1 MVKDSKE
8 GSLGAHCDV
17 VGGNR
22 VEDSHEGFD
31 RSYQCGCLSGV
42 VVGNIVG
49 TSGDC
54 SLVVDMGVRH
64 VGIRRGNRVGTIP
77 PNSG

>member
-1 MVKDSKE
+1 MKDSKE
-8 GSLGAHCDV
+8 GSLGAHWDV
-17 VGGNR
+17 FGGNR

-42 VVGNIVG
+42 VVGNIGG

-54 SLVVDMGVRH
+54 SLVVDMG
-64 VGIRRGNRVGTIP
+64 GKTRGDKARQWDWYYSP
-77 PNSG
+77 